1 MHSYNPR
8 MKYCSACGGPVALQI
23 VDDDAR
29 PRFVCQSCMAAHY
42 SNPKVLVACLAYHGD
57 RILLCRRAREPGRG
71 LWAIPAGF
79 MEDGESIE
87 QAAAR
92 ETAEETGVD
101 IQPRDLLLYSVLSL
115 PEMNQIYV
123 TLRAELSCMPEIK
136 AGPESLEVR
145 MIGETDIRRDEWAF
159 ASLLENNRP
168 SELFR
173 EIRSGRFAIHQMR
186 LGGSFEDRYATRSFR
201 VTEPIR

>member
-1 MHSYNPR
+1 M
-8 MKYCSACGGPVALQI
+8 
-23 VDDDAR
+23 
-29 PRFVCQSCMAAHY
+29 
-42 SNPKVLVACLAYHGD
+42 
-57 RILLCRRAREPGRG
+57 
-71 LWAIPAGF
+71 PAGF

-92 ETAEETGVD
+92 ETVEETGVN
-101 IQPRDLLLYSVLSL
+101 IQPGDFLLYSVLSL

-123 TLRAELSCMPEIK
+123 TLRSELPQVPEMK

-145 MIGETDIRRDEWAF
+145 MIGENDIRRDEWAF

-168 SELFR
+168 AELFR

-186 LGGSFEDRYATRSFR
+186 LGGSFEDRHATRSFCI
-201 VTEPIR
+201 TKPIG